1 MAPTMATTLMK
12 MPMTPVTT
20 LPLSRQIT
28 HSRRLTA
35 MTATDD
41 HHAAVPILPVT
52 KLVPPISAPVITRT
66 QKIASTDFRPC
77 SAQ

>member
-1 MAPTMATTLMK
+1 MATTLMN
-12 MPMTPVTT
+12 MPITPVST

-28 HSRRLTA
+28 HSKRLTT

-41 HHAAVPILPVT
+41 HHAAVPTRPVK